1 MIIALAYPV
10 VCLKEDNDMHICHV
24 IRSTVLVSK
33 TNMLKKYKNILRENK
48 KDCSY
53 DIGAEKPFQPSLG
66 YQILLEKK
74 IEKLKYTTF
83 KCLCGKIYLK

>member
-1 MIIALAYPV
+1 MLAHPV

-53 DIGAEKPFQPSLG
+53 DIGAEETFSAKPRIPDTIG
-66 YQILLEKK
+66 EKNREVK
-74 IEKLKYTTF
+74 IHN
-83 KCLCGKIYLK
+83 I